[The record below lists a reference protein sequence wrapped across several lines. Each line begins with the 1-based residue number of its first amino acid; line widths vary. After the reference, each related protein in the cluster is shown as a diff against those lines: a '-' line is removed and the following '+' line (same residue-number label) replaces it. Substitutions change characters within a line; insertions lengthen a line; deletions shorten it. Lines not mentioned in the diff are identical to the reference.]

1 MLKLRILSTR
11 VKPRSLPAA
20 FGISGLLV
28 AWLTWVVV
36 LASPAPPQTHPKTG
50 QVRKP
55 QVATAKPSPTDL
67 EVLAR
72 VRALD
77 DVKQSGDP
85 AGIINASKRVAA
97 LTLEQLG
104 QIKLEDGAGA
114 EAAEVYRRTI
124 ELEDSSAAHVGLATA
139 YLLSGRLDEGM
150 SQITNLLLTDA
161 VNARAWRVQGQIW
174 MTKQDYKHAADSF
187 KQSASLQ
194 ADGYTLYLLGTAL
207 LRGKEVDKARVAFG
221 DLLKQANSRVSIRL
235 LLFDAYRD
243 AGYLD
248 QAERELKA
256 ALALNPK
263 AVRAYYRRGML
274 VLARKDWNI
283 TPDARSEFVKEVAV
297 NPHDF
302 FGNYALGL
310 AEFFDQ
316 RYEQTEPYLELASKV
331 QPQWPEPWL
340 YLGLAAYS
348 KGDLN
353 RGEEFLRRAIEL
365 TGVNEARG
373 DYQVRRAFYTLGRLL
388 KEEGRNDEA
397 EDCMRHLRQIQTK
410 LLLRMDAV
418 GSTTGG
424 MAQMSAMAAAFSS
437 LPQLE
442 ADEMLQASVASGT
455 FPFASAG
462 VAKSS
467 RQAAANIEREK
478 ELRKM
483 LSGALNDLGTV
494 EARQEQFTM
503 ALAHFREAERW
514 YADTP
519 GLMRNM
525 GMAAARVEDYPECA
539 RALRP
544 VIVANPKDAL
554 ARSMLGM
561 ALFMTSSFS
570 EAADVFAP
578 LGDSALER
586 PELAYSWAA
595 SLVRVNRYQEASALL
610 DKLEA
615 RPLSP
620 DTMILVAQTWSQMG
634 NYPRTVATCHKA
646 LEADPKLLRAH
657 YIAGLALIRQDRPAD
672 AAQELRA
679 ELAADPNSVDTQFHL
694 AFVLLQLGQNE
705 EADRWL
711 KTVLAHNPEHPE
723 ANYELGKE
731 LFSAGKTAEA
741 IPYLEVAARL
751 KPAFEP
757 VHYQLQSAYRA
768 VGRKEDADQEAK
780 TYRELK
786 AKSRNITLPPPRET
800 GSETTQHPNQ

>member
-1 MLKLRILSTR
+1 MQNLRILSSR
-11 VKPRSLPAA
+11 VKTRSLPAV
-20 FGISGLLV
+20 FRISALLSLV
-28 AWLTWVVV
+28 AVFAGPAPAQIHAKTGPVRTPQLAPAK
-36 LASPAPPQTHPKTG
+36 ASPA
-50 QVRKP
+50 
-55 QVATAKPSPTDL
+55 DL
-67 EVLAR
+67 ELLAR
-72 VRALD
+72 VQALD
-77 DVKQSGDP
+77 AAKQSGNP
-85 AGIINASKRVAA
+85 AGIINATKRVAA
-97 LTLEQLG
+97 LALEQLG
-104 QIKLEDGAGA
+104 QIKLQDGAGA
-114 EAAEVYRRTI
+114 EAAEAYRRSL
-124 ELEDSSAAHVGLATA
+124 ELEDSSTAPVGLATA
-139 YLLSGRLDEGM
+139 YLLSGQLDEGM
-150 SQITNLLLTDA
+150 SQITNLLLTDSG
-161 VNARAWRVQGQIW
+161 NAQAWRVQGQIW
-174 MTKQDYKHAADSF
+174 MKKQDYKHAADSF
-187 KQSASLQ
+187 QQSASLQ
-194 ADGYTLYLLGTAL
+194 AHGYTLYLLGTAL
-207 LRGKEVDKARVAFG
+207 LRGKEIDKANVAFAN
-221 DLLKQANSRVSIRL
+221 LLKQTNTRVSVRL
-235 LLFDAYRD
+235 LLSDAYRD
-243 AGYLD
+243 AGYLEH
-248 QAERELKA
+248 AERELKT
-256 ALALNPK
+256 ALASNPK
-263 AVRAYYRRGML
+263 AARAYYRRGML
-274 VLARKDWNI
+274 ALARKDWNI
-283 TPDARSEFVKEVAV
+283 TRDARSEFVEEVAV

-310 AEFFDQ
+310 ADFFDQ
-316 RYEQTEPYLELASKV
+316 AYERSEQHLRLASMV
-331 QPQWPEPWL
+331 QPQWPEPRL

-353 RGEEFLRRAIEL
+353 SGEEFLRKAIEL

-373 DYQVRRAFYTLGRLL
+373 DYQVRRAYYTLGRLL

-397 EDCMRHLRQIQTK
+397 ADCMRHLRQIQTK
-410 LLLRMDAV
+410 LLLRMAPA
-418 GSTTGG
+418 SSATGG
-424 MAQMSAMAAAFSS
+424 MTQMSAMAAAFSS

-442 ADEMLQASVASGT
+442 ADEMLQASAAGWA
-455 FPFASAG
+455 FPFASPGA
-462 VAKSS
+462 ARTPKQAESS
-467 RQAAANIEREK
+467 PSRET
-478 ELRKM
+478 ELRKT
-483 LSGALNDLGTV
+483 LSSSLNDLGAV

-503 ALAHFREAERW
+503 ALAHFHVAERW
-514 YADTP
+514 YAETP

-525 GMAAARVEDYPECA
+525 GMAAARVENYPECA

-544 VIVANPKDAL
+544 VIAANPKDAL
-554 ARSMLGM
+554 ARFMLGM

-578 LGDSALER
+578 LGDTALER

-595 SLVRVNRYQEASALL
+595 SLVRVNRYQEASVVL

-615 RPLSP
+615 RPMSP

-679 ELAADPNSVDTQFHL
+679 EVALDPNSVDAQFHL

-741 IPYLEVAARL
+741 IPYLEAAARL

-768 VGRKEDADQEAK
+768 VGRKEDADREAK

-800 GSETTQHPNQ
+800 GSETTQHRNQ